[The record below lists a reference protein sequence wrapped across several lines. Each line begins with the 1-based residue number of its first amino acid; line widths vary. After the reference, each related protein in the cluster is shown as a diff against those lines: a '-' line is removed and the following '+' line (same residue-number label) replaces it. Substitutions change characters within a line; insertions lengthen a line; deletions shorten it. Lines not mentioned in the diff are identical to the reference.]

1 MTRTDGSLD
10 WRAVGAIAVFLVAL
24 FTVTNFLTNDK
35 IDSKVQIHEIKTES
49 EHQRE
54 IASIKREIAQSR
66 EEVAVIGTRQE
77 SVLSSIEELKAQNV
91 QIIRKLNER

>member
-35 IDSKVQIHEIKTES
+35 IDSKVQIHEIKTEAV
-49 EHQRE
+49 HQKE
-54 IASIKREIAQSR
+54 VADIKREISELR

-77 SVLSSIEELKAQNV
+77 SVLGSVDDLKEQNV